1 MVSGNSW
8 ITWGYIKCI
17 YLEHPW
23 VKTFLFVCMHVYTT
37 DIRWNILNQLPSVIV
52 EIFNYDGSM

>member
-23 VKTFLFVCMHVYTT
+23 VKTFLLVCMHVYTT
-37 DIRWNILNQLPSVIV
+37 DIRQKILNQLPSVSV
-52 EIFNYDGSM
+52 EIFNYD